1 MARPV
6 ALRCNQPDL
15 GGSERAVHHMKAA
28 VQRKRFIF
36 GLSLLPTSE
45 GALAKTLQAEGV
57 FPLPLDALWRLLHA
71 HLEDDR
77 IREIHPWILSGRT
90 IRGGEPVEF
99 QGLSFPREKVVERVI
114 RIGIRRPTTTW
125 IYRIDPPT
133 RYRYEIAFPNGSLT
147 RFDNHYS
154 SAEGGTLVKTIGHLS
169 IKRVPS
175 SVALWLVKRS
185 LDRSDEEDLA
195 YAKRF
200 G

>member
-1 MARPV
+1 LV
-6 ALRCNQPDL
+6 
-15 GGSERAVHHMKAA
+15 
-28 VQRKRFIF
+28 
-36 GLSLLPTSE
+36 
-45 GALAKTLQAEGV
+45 KTIQIEGV
-57 FPLPLDALWRLLHA
+57 FPLPLYALWKLLHA
-71 HLEDDR
+71 HLDDDR

-90 IRGGEPVEF
+90 IRDGEPVEF

-114 RIGIRRPTTTW
+114 QLGIRRPKTTW
-125 IYRIDPPT
+125 IYRIEPPT

-185 LDRSDEEDLA
+185 LNRSDEEDLA

-200 G
+200 V